1 MTNCITGITIS
12 ETVLCHNYIVVQAR
26 YSMNQNREF
35 IYKRIG
41 AKVAYFRISN
51 GLTQKEMAAKIHVS
65 RSTVSKIERGNYNR
79 SISLDLLLD
88 IADGLGIDLS
98 MLFVL
103 DRKEEEYWESV
114 NGNEL
119 K

>member
-1 MTNCITGITIS
+1 
-12 ETVLCHNYIVVQAR
+12 
-26 YSMNQNREF
+26 MNQNREF

-41 AKVAYFRISN
+41 AKAAYFRISN
-51 GLTQKEMAAKIHVS
+51 GLTQEEMADRVHMS
-65 RSTVSKIERGNYNR
+65 RSTLSKIEHGNYNR

-114 NGNEL
+114 TGNEL

>member
-1 MTNCITGITIS
+1 MK
-12 ETVLCHNYIVVQAR
+12 R
-26 YSMNQNREF
+26 MNQNREF

-51 GLTQKEMAAKIHVS
+51 GLTQEEMAGRVHLS
-65 RSTVSKIERGNYNR
+65 RSTLSKIEHGNYNR

-103 DRKEEEYWESV
+103 DRDEKDYWESV
-114 NGNEL
+114 NGIEL

>member
-1 MTNCITGITIS
+1 MN
-12 ETVLCHNYIVVQAR
+12 R
-26 YSMNQNREF
+26 MNQNREF

-41 AKVAYFRISN
+41 AKVAYFRISH
-51 GLTQKEMAAKIHVS
+51 GLTQEEMADRVHMS
-65 RSTVSKIERGNYNR
+65 RSTLSKIEHGNYNR

-114 NGNEL
+114 TGNEL

>member
-1 MTNCITGITIS
+1 
-12 ETVLCHNYIVVQAR
+12 
-26 YSMNQNREF
+26 MNRINQSREF

-41 AKVAYFRISN
+41 AKVAYFRTSN
-51 GLTQKEMAAKIHVS
+51 GLTQEEMAARVHLS
-65 RSTVSKIERGNYNR
+65 RSTLSKIEHGNYNR
-79 SISLDLLLD
+79 SISLDLLMD

-114 NGNEL
+114 NGSEL

>member
-1 MTNCITGITIS
+1 
-12 ETVLCHNYIVVQAR
+12 
-26 YSMNQNREF
+26 MNQKREF

-51 GLTQKEMAAKIHVS
+51 GLTQEEMAARVHMS
-65 RSTVSKIERGNYNR
+65 RSTLSKIEHGNYNR
-79 SISLDLLLD
+79 SISMALLMD
-88 IADGLGIDLS
+88 IADGLGIELS

-103 DRKEEEYWESV
+103 DRDEKEYWETI
-114 NGNEL
+114 NGGEL

>member
-1 MTNCITGITIS
+1 
-12 ETVLCHNYIVVQAR
+12 
-26 YSMNQNREF
+26 MNQNREF

-51 GLTQKEMAAKIHVS
+51 GLTQEEMADRVHMS
-65 RSTVSKIERGNYNR
+65 RSTLSKIEHGNYNR

-103 DRKEEEYWESV
+103 DRDEKDYWESV
-114 NGNEL
+114 NGIEL

>member
-1 MTNCITGITIS
+1 
-12 ETVLCHNYIVVQAR
+12 
-26 YSMNQNREF
+26 MNQNREF

-51 GLTQKEMAAKIHVS
+51 GLTQEEVAARVHMS
-65 RSTVSKIERGNYNR
+65 RSTLSKIEHGNYNR
-79 SISLDLLLD
+79 SISLDLLMD
-88 IADGLGIDLS
+88 IAELS

-103 DRKEEEYWESV
+103 DRDEKEYWESV
-114 NGNEL
+114 NGSEL

>member
-1 MTNCITGITIS
+1 MS
-12 ETVLCHNYIVVQAR
+12 
-26 YSMNQNREF
+26 QNREI

-51 GLTQKEMAAKIHVS
+51 GLTQEEMAARVHLS
-65 RSTVSKIERGNYNR
+65 RSTLSKIEHGNYNR

-103 DRKEEEYWESV
+103 DRDEKDYWESV
-114 NGNEL
+114 NGIEL

>member
-1 MTNCITGITIS
+1 MN
-12 ETVLCHNYIVVQAR
+12 R
-26 YSMNQNREF
+26 MNQNREF

-51 GLTQKEMAAKIHVS
+51 GLTQEEMADRVHMS
-65 RSTVSKIERGNYNR
+65 RSTLSKIEHGNYNR

-114 NGNEL
+114 TGNEL

>member
-1 MTNCITGITIS
+1 
-12 ETVLCHNYIVVQAR
+12 
-26 YSMNQNREF
+26 MNHNREF

-51 GLTQKEMAAKIHVS
+51 GLTQEEMADRVHMS
-65 RSTVSKIERGNYNR
+65 RSTLSKIEHGNYNR

-103 DRKEEEYWESV
+103 DRDEKDYWESV
-114 NGNEL
+114 NGIEL

>member
-1 MTNCITGITIS
+1 
-12 ETVLCHNYIVVQAR
+12 
-26 YSMNQNREF
+26 MNQNREF

-51 GLTQKEMAAKIHVS
+51 GLTQEEMAGRVHLS
-65 RSTVSKIERGNYNR
+65 RSTLSKIEHGNYNR

-103 DRKEEEYWESV
+103 DRDEKDYWESI
-114 NGNEL
+114 NGIEL

>member
-1 MTNCITGITIS
+1 
-12 ETVLCHNYIVVQAR
+12 
-26 YSMNQNREF
+26 
-35 IYKRIG
+35 
-41 AKVAYFRISN
+41 
-51 GLTQKEMAAKIHVS
+51 MAARVHLS
-65 RSTVSKIERGNYNR
+65 RSTLSKIEHGNYNR

-103 DRKEEEYWESV
+103 DRDEKDYWESV
-114 NGNEL
+114 NGIEL

>member
-1 MTNCITGITIS
+1 
-12 ETVLCHNYIVVQAR
+12 
-26 YSMNQNREF
+26 MNQKREF

-51 GLTQKEMAAKIHVS
+51 GLTQEEMAARVHMS
-65 RSTVSKIERGNYNR
+65 RSTLSKIEHGNYNR
-79 SISLDLLLD
+79 SISLDLLMD
-88 IADGLGIDLS
+88 IADGLGIEFS

-103 DRKEEEYWESV
+103 DRDEKEYWETI
-114 NGNEL
+114 NGGEL

>member
-1 MTNCITGITIS
+1 
-12 ETVLCHNYIVVQAR
+12 
-26 YSMNQNREF
+26 MNQNREF

-51 GLTQKEMAAKIHVS
+51 GLTQEEMAERVHLS
-65 RSTVSKIERGNYNR
+65 RSTLSKIAHGNYNR
-79 SISLDLLLD
+79 SITLDLLLD

-103 DRKEEEYWESV
+103 DRDEKDYWESV
-114 NGNEL
+114 NGIEL

>member
-1 MTNCITGITIS
+1 
-12 ETVLCHNYIVVQAR
+12 
-26 YSMNQNREF
+26 MNQKREF

-51 GLTQKEMAAKIHVS
+51 GLTQEEMAARVHMS
-65 RSTVSKIERGNYNR
+65 RSTLSKIEHGNYNR
-79 SISLDLLLD
+79 SISLDLLMD
-88 IADGLGIDLS
+88 IADGLGIELS

-103 DRKEEEYWESV
+103 DRDEKEYWETI
-114 NGNEL
+114 NGGEL